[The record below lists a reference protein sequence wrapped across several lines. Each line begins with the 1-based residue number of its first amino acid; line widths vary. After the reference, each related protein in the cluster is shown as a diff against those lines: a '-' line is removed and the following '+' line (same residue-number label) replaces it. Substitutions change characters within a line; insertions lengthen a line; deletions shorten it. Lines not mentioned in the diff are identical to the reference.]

1 MVDLK
6 TIRVGILQ
14 EEYGTDPIENY
25 EKTHRILS
33 EKYYEADV
41 VILPEYS
48 MINILGGLSPQE
60 VFARSEEINNSRY
73 LEKLSRLAGE
83 LGTSI
88 LAHFIEK
95 TDKPPRSMS
104 TSVAVFPDGRIEKA
118 YSKIHLFDAYGYRE
132 SDYLLPG
139 KELSRPIRIGDFI
152 FYVAICYDLRFPE
165 LFRTYALMGAHGV
178 FLHAGWVRGPL
189 KEEILDVL
197 ARSRSHENTMF
208 LVLSNHVGRQYT
220 GRSGVYNPYGVK
232 IIDLGAK
239 PDYMEV
245 ELDINDVYEARR
257 NIPVLEHSKQR
268 WKITFNPS
276 EESTG

>member
-1 MVDLK
+1 MK

-14 EEYGTDPIENY
+14 EEYGINPLENY

-33 EKYYEADV
+33 SKYREADV

-48 MINILGGLSPQE
+48 MINILGGLSPRE
-60 VFARSEEINNSRY
+60 VYARSEEIGSSKY
-73 LEKLSRLAGE
+73 LEKLSILAGN

-104 TSVAVFPDGRIEKA
+104 TSVVVFPDGRIEKA

-139 KELSRPIRIGDFI
+139 NELSRPIRIGDFI
-152 FYVAICYDLRFPE
+152 FYVAICYDIRFPE
-165 LFRTYALMGAHGV
+165 LFRTYAWMGAHGV

-189 KEEILDVL
+189 KEETLDVL

-220 GRSGVYNPYGVK
+220 GRSGVYSPYGVK
-232 IIDLGAK
+232 IIDLGTK
-239 PDYMEV
+239 PNYMEI
-245 ELDINDVYEARR
+245 ELDISEVYNARR
-257 NIPVLEHSKQR
+257 NIPVIEHSKLR

-276 EESTG
+276 RDNR